1 MPDVVVSS
9 HINDLLRSQSS
20 SGSRSILGM
29 SLVDNLSSNWQN
41 TYTTVQSY
49 SAGWGSGSGGSVNIS
64 SLSSKWELGYSGYVS
79 LTSLSSNWQSAYTTV
94 QAYSAGWGSGSGGS
108 VNLTSKADLS
118 GAQFTGAVT
127 ATSLSATGNL
137 TIRGITTLSAD
148 VILGKAPIFTTT
160 EVKDLFI
167 LNSLGATSEL
177 VGGSLVSRAG
187 GGYSIFSSVI
197 SQVGTESA
205 NYNHNQ
211 ITQTIEGEP
220 TVFYSYYFPLVN
232 GTLALDSTAVML
244 SGNQTINGNKRFT
257 EPVSAPTLSATSL
270 SATTIF
276 LGGGHDSFQFRLAK
290 GGGLASYGIINH
302 NALSGNDL
310 VAFGDSACLSAGYSG
325 IASGIIAMG
334 KNSARLAGSSGG
346 EARLI
351 MSFGNS
357 TCRNA
362 AISGGKVVGAIAM
375 GSATME
381 ESGSQNGDVIDAIAI
396 GNSALYKS
404 AIRGYNN
411 SIIAMGTLAGQNL
424 ATRGRATDII
434 AIGRDSV
441 ASAAISGNLQ
451 NAIHIGDNSGRNL
464 AFKGDVK
471 NSTGIGAF
479 SLYMNP
485 TYTTGSF
492 IDNATAIGLYA
503 GSSMTQ
509 GINLSSGYAKNTI
522 SIGTES
528 GLGIA
533 ADEGYAEEII
543 SIGTV
548 SGYGAGYNNGNAV
561 DIVAIGN
568 SAAAGVGYA
577 GIANDVISIGRYAGY
592 YAGSTN
598 IDTSLSGSAIDIIA
612 IGNAA
617 GFNSGSG
624 GDVRN
629 SIYIGLS
636 SGINQ
641 KSSRNTFIGDLT
653 NTNNPSSPTLS
664 GCIAIGYG
672 SAPSARNTI
681 AIGSQSTPLSVV
693 PGGSLTTSLSGLKI
707 MINGRYYT
715 IPLLS

>member
-1 MPDVVVSS
+1 M
-9 HINDLLRSQSS
+9 
-20 SGSRSILGM
+20 
-29 SLVDNLSSNWQN
+29 
-41 TYTTVQSY
+41 
-49 SAGWGSGSGGSVNIS
+49 
-64 SLSSKWELGYSGYVS
+64 
-79 LTSLSSNWQSAYTTV
+79 
-94 QAYSAGWGSGSGGS
+94 
-108 VNLTSKADLS
+108 
-118 GAQFTGAVT
+118 
-127 ATSLSATGNL
+127 
-137 TIRGITTLSAD
+137 
-148 VILGKAPIFTTT
+148 
-160 EVKDLFI
+160 KDLFI
-167 LNSLGATSEL
+167 LNSLGATSEP
-177 VGGSLVSRAG
+177 VDGSLVLRGG
-187 GGYSIFSSVI
+187 GGYSIFSSVM

-220 TVFYSYYFPLVN
+220 TVSYSYYFPLVN

-244 SGNQTINGNKRFT
+244 NGNQTINGNKRFT
-257 EPVSAPTLSATSL
+257 GPVSAPTLSATSL
-270 SATTIF
+270 SATSIS

-346 EARLI
+346 EASLI

-375 GSATME
+375 GSASME
-381 ESGSQNGDVIDAIAI
+381 ESGSRNGDVNDVIAI

-424 ATRGRATDII
+424 ATRGTASDII

-441 ASAAISGNLQ
+441 SSAAISGNLQ
-451 NAIHIGDNSGRNL
+451 SAIHIGDSSGRNL
-464 AFKGDVK
+464 AIKGDVK

-479 SLYMNP
+479 SLYMEP
-485 TYTTGSF
+485 TYTGGGAF

-509 GINLSSGYAKNTI
+509 GISLSSGYAKNTI

-528 GLGIA
+528 GFAIA

-543 SIGTV
+543 SIGTA
-548 SGYGAGYNNGNAV
+548 SGYAAGYNNGNAV
-561 DIVAIGN
+561 DIVAIGH
-568 SAAAGVGYA
+568 SAAANVGYA